1 MGASWFVP
9 LARLRR
15 RRARV
20 DEVRAIR
27 RGLRA
32 ETAFLA
38 GDLLRTG
45 ADRPTDPEPSAAVR
59 VAAARVLDLKLALA
73 AATGAVGGCSTC
85 ARGKPAERGAYA
97 GGDCCSGRTE
107 LVFSADE
114 TAALALTGSRARD
127 LVLPPGEQAGCAFRG
142 PVGCSLAVA
151 HRPSICVRYACTTLQ
166 RELHALGRLDAV
178 EALAHELG
186 AALAAFTAARAT
198 RREDAL
204 GAALVQSLT
213 TR

>member
-9 LARLRR
+9 LARLRQR
-15 RRARV
+15 QPRA

-32 ETAFLA
+32 EHA
-38 GDLLRTG
+38 
-45 ADRPTDPEPSAAVR
+45 PSAAER
-59 VAAARVLDLKLALA
+59 AAADRVLALKLALA
-73 AATGAVGGCSTC
+73 AATGAVRACSTC

-114 TAALALTGSRARD
+114 TAALALTGTRARD
-127 LVLPPGEQAGCAFRG
+127 LVRPTEDQAGCAFRG

-166 RELHALGRLDAV
+166 RELHQRGRLDAV
-178 EALAHELG
+178 ERLA
-186 AALAAFTAARAT
+186 R
-198 RREDAL
+198 DL
-204 GAALVQSLT
+204 GAALVTFSTARTTQRDDALAEALVRSLTARRSGLT